1 MYLVIKMINVVGL
14 GSTSFKD
21 LTLEAV
27 KIMKNG
33 NKNFLRTERH
43 DSLSFFK
50 ENNINYESFDYL
62 YDEMKSFEEVYSKIV
77 EILIEKSKNED
88 INYFVP
94 GTPLVAEKT
103 VKMLIEKNIDIK
115 IINGI
120 SFIEPVL
127 ASVGR
132 DAVDGLLFL
141 DSDANKFDFDTRRD
155 TLITQVYNKRIA
167 SDLSLSLQ
175 EIYDEEDLAFV
186 ITNAGLDDEILRKVK
201 IYELPRLDDY
211 NHQSC
216 IYIPWAKG
224 KNLNIIL
231 NEISSII
238 QEKDLYL
245 DGGNFEKIKDEIIE
259 KAKSLSID
267 DEDEKDILA
276 LSLFLLLLKD
286 NDGLIDLR
294 QIFEE
299 IYKKLDKIAIFLK

>member
-1 MYLVIKMINVVGL
+1 MINVVGL
-14 GSTSFKD
+14 GSTSAKD

-50 ENNINYESFDYL
+50 ENKINYKSFDYL
-62 YDEMKSFEEVYSKIV
+62 YDEMESFDEVYNKIV
-77 EILIEKSKNED
+77 EILIEKSKEED

-103 VKMLIEKNIDIK
+103 VKFLIEREVEINIV
-115 IINGI
+115 NGI

-127 ASVGR
+127 AAVGR

-141 DSDANKFDFDTRRD
+141 DSDADKFDFDTRRD

-167 SDLSLSLQ
+167 SDLSLLLQ
-175 EIYDEEDLAFV
+175 EVYDEEDLAYV
-186 ITNAGLDDEILRKVK
+186 ITNAGLPDEVLREVK

-216 IYIPWAKG
+216 VYIPRSQG
-224 KNLNIIL
+224 KNFNMIL
-231 NEISSII
+231 NKISSII
-238 QEKDLYL
+238 SEKDIYL
-245 DGGNFEKIKDEIIE
+245 DEENFESMKKELLE
-259 KAKSLSID
+259 KSKEVSMD
-267 DEDEKDILA
+267 YEEEKDIL
-276 LSLFLLLLKD
+276 SLLFFLILLKD
-286 NDGLIDLR
+286 KDGLIDLR
-294 QIFEE
+294 QIYEE

>member
-1 MYLVIKMINVVGL
+1 MINVVGL
-14 GSTSFKD
+14 GSTSAKD

-50 ENNINYESFDYL
+50 ENNINYQSFDYL

-103 VKMLIEKNIDIK
+103 VKMLIEKNIEIK

-216 IYIPWAKG
+216 IYIPRSKG

-238 QEKDLYL
+238 KEKDLYL
-245 DGGNFEKIKDEIIE
+245 DDENFEKIKEEIL
-259 KAKSLSID
+259 KKVKSLSID
-267 DEDEKDILA
+267 DEDEKDLLA

>member
-1 MYLVIKMINVVGL
+1 MINVVGL
-14 GSTSFKD
+14 GSTSAKD

-43 DSLSFFK
+43 EALSFFK
-50 ENNINYESFDYL
+50 ENKINYESFDYL
-62 YDEMKSFEEVYSKIV
+62 YDEMESFDEVYNKIV
-77 EILIEKSKNED
+77 EILIEKSKEED

-103 VKMLIEKNIDIK
+103 VKFLIEREVEINIV
-115 IINGI
+115 NGI

-127 ASVGR
+127 AAVGR

-141 DSDANKFDFDTRRD
+141 DSDADKFDFDTRRD

-167 SDLSLSLQ
+167 SDLSLLLQ
-175 EIYDEEDLAFV
+175 EVYDEEDLAYV
-186 ITNAGLDDEILRKVK
+186 ITNAGLHDEILREVK

-216 IYIPWAKG
+216 VYIPRSRG
-224 KNLNIIL
+224 KNLNMIL
-231 NEISSII
+231 NKISSII
-238 QEKDLYL
+238 SEKDIYLDDENFESIKKEILEKSKEVSMDYEEEKDL
-245 DGGNFEKIKDEIIE
+245 
-259 KAKSLSID
+259 
-267 DEDEKDILA
+267 
-276 LSLFLLLLKD
+276 LSLLFFLILLKD
-286 NDGLIDLR
+286 RDGLIDLR
-294 QIFEE
+294 QIYEE

>member
-1 MYLVIKMINVVGL
+1 MINVVGL
-14 GSTSFKD
+14 GSTSAKD

-50 ENNINYESFDYL
+50 ENNINYKSFDYL
-62 YDEMKSFEEVYSKIV
+62 YDEMESFDEVYNKIV
-77 EILIEKSKNED
+77 EILIEKSKEED

-103 VKMLIEKNIDIK
+103 VKFLIEREVEINIV
-115 IINGI
+115 NGI

-127 ASVGR
+127 AAVGR

-141 DSDANKFDFDTRRD
+141 DSDADKFDFDTRRD

-167 SDLSLSLQ
+167 SDLSLLLQ
-175 EIYDEEDLAFV
+175 EVYDEEDLAYV
-186 ITNAGLDDEILRKVK
+186 ITNAGLPDEILREVK

-216 IYIPWAKG
+216 VYIPRSQG
-224 KNLNIIL
+224 KNFNMIL
-231 NEISSII
+231 NKISSII
-238 QEKDLYL
+238 SEKDIYL
-245 DGGNFEKIKDEIIE
+245 DEENFESIKKELLE
-259 KAKSLSID
+259 KSKEVSMD
-267 DEDEKDILA
+267 YEEEKDIL
-276 LSLFLLLLKD
+276 SLLFFLILLKD
-286 NDGLIDLR
+286 KDGLIDLR
-294 QIFEE
+294 QIYEE

>member
-1 MYLVIKMINVVGL
+1 MINVVGL
-14 GSTSFKD
+14 GSTSAKD

-33 NKNFLRTERH
+33 NKNFLRTDRH
-43 DSLSFFK
+43 NSLSFFR
-50 ENNINYESFDYL
+50 ENKIDYTSFDYL
-62 YDEMKSFEEVYSKIV
+62 YDEMDSFDKVYSKVV
-77 EILIEKSKNED
+77 EILIQESKNKD

-103 VKMLIEKNIDIK
+103 VKMLIEKEIDIN

-127 ASVGR
+127 AAVGR

-155 TLITQVYNKRIA
+155 TIITQVYNKRIA
-167 SDLSLSLQ
+167 SDLSLELQ
-175 EIYDEEDLAFV
+175 EIYDEEDLAYV
-186 ITNAGLDDEILRKVK
+186 ITNAGIDDEIVREIK

-216 IYIPWAKG
+216 VYIPRSEG

-231 NEISSII
+231 NKMSSII
-238 QEKDLYL
+238 NKEDLYL
-245 DGGNFEKIKDEIIE
+245 NEDNFKNIKNEII
-259 KAKSLSID
+259 KNSNSISMD
-267 DEDEKDILA
+267 YENEENILA
-276 LSLFLLLLKD
+276 LSLLLILLKN

-294 QIFEE
+294 QIYNK
-299 IYKKLDKIAIFLK
+299 IYKRLDKIAIFLK

>member
-1 MYLVIKMINVVGL
+1 MVIKMINVVGL
-14 GSTSFKD
+14 GSTSAKD

-27 KIMKNG
+27 KIMENG

-43 DSLSFFK
+43 EALSFFE
-50 ENNINYESFDYL
+50 ENKINYESFDYL
-62 YDEMKSFEEVYSKIV
+62 YDEMKSFDEVYNKIV
-77 EILIEKSKNED
+77 EILIEKSKDED

-103 VKMLIEKNIDIK
+103 VKLLIEKAIKIK

-127 ASVGR
+127 AAVGR

-141 DSDANKFDFDTRRD
+141 DSDADKFDFDTRRD

-167 SDLSLSLQ
+167 SDLSLLLQ
-175 EIYDEEDLAFV
+175 EIYDEEDLCYV
-186 ITNAGLDDEILRKVK
+186 ITNAGLDDEIVRKVK

-216 IYIPWAKG
+216 IYIPKSSG
-224 KNLNIIL
+224 KNLNMIL
-231 NEISSII
+231 NKISSII
-238 QEKDLYL
+238 NEKDIYL
-245 DGGNFEKIKDEIIE
+245 DNENLENIKNQLLEYSE
-259 KAKSLSID
+259 SISMD
-267 DEDEKDILA
+267 YEREKDILA
-276 LSLFLLLLKD
+276 LSLFLILLKD

>member
-1 MYLVIKMINVVGL
+1 MINVVGL
-14 GSTSFKD
+14 GSTSAKD

-50 ENNINYESFDYL
+50 ENKINYKSFDYL
-62 YDEMKSFEEVYSKIV
+62 YDEMESFDEVYNKIV
-77 EILIEKSKNED
+77 EILIEKSKEED

-103 VKMLIEKNIDIK
+103 VKFLIEREVEINIV
-115 IINGI
+115 NGI

-127 ASVGR
+127 AAVGR

-141 DSDANKFDFDTRRD
+141 DSDADKFDFDTRRD

-167 SDLSLSLQ
+167 SDLSLLLQ
-175 EIYDEEDLAFV
+175 EVYDEEDLAYV
-186 ITNAGLDDEILRKVK
+186 ITNAGLPDEILREVK

-216 IYIPWAKG
+216 VYIPRSQG
-224 KNLNIIL
+224 KNFNMIL
-231 NEISSII
+231 NKISSII
-238 QEKDLYL
+238 SEKDIYL
-245 DGGNFEKIKDEIIE
+245 DVENFESIKKELLE
-259 KAKSLSID
+259 KSKEVSMD
-267 DEDEKDILA
+267 YEEEKDIL
-276 LSLFLLLLKD
+276 SLLFFLILLKD
-286 NDGLIDLR
+286 KDGLIDLR
-294 QIFEE
+294 QIYEE

>member
-1 MYLVIKMINVVGL
+1 MINVVGL
-14 GSTSFKD
+14 GSTSAKD

-43 DSLSFFK
+43 DSLSFFE
-50 ENNINYESFDYL
+50 ENKINYESFDYL
-62 YDEMKSFEEVYSKIV
+62 YDEMESFDEVYNKIV
-77 EILIEKSKNED
+77 EILIEKSKEED

-103 VKMLIEKNIDIK
+103 VKFLIEREVEINIV
-115 IINGI
+115 NGI

-127 ASVGR
+127 AAVGR

-141 DSDANKFDFDTRRD
+141 DSDADKFDFDTRRD

-167 SDLSLSLQ
+167 SDLSLLLQ
-175 EIYDEEDLAFV
+175 EVYDEEDLAYV
-186 ITNAGLDDEILRKVK
+186 ITNAGLPDEILREVK

-216 IYIPWAKG
+216 VYIPRSSG
-224 KNLNIIL
+224 KNLNMIL
-231 NEISSII
+231 NKISSII
-238 QEKDLYL
+238 SEKDIYLDEENFESIKKEILEKSKEVSMDYEEEKDL
-245 DGGNFEKIKDEIIE
+245 
-259 KAKSLSID
+259 
-267 DEDEKDILA
+267 
-276 LSLFLLLLKD
+276 LSLLFFLILLKD
-286 NDGLIDLR
+286 RDGLIDLR
-294 QIFEE
+294 QIYEE

>member
-1 MYLVIKMINVVGL
+1 MINVVGL
-14 GSTSFKD
+14 GSTSAKD

-43 DSLSFFK
+43 DSLSFFE
-50 ENNINYESFDYL
+50 ENKINYESFDYL
-62 YDEMKSFEEVYSKIV
+62 YDEMESFDEVYNKIV
-77 EILIEKSKNED
+77 EILIEKSKDQD

-103 VKMLIEKNIDIK
+103 VKFLIEREVEINIV
-115 IINGI
+115 NGI

-127 ASVGR
+127 AAVGR

-141 DSDANKFDFDTRRD
+141 DSDADKFDFDTRRD

-167 SDLSLSLQ
+167 SDLSLLLQ
-175 EIYDEEDLAFV
+175 EVYDEEDLAYV
-186 ITNAGLDDEILRKVK
+186 ITNAGLPEEILREVK

-216 IYIPWAKG
+216 VYIPRSCG
-224 KNLNIIL
+224 KNFNMIL
-231 NEISSII
+231 NKISSII
-238 QEKDLYL
+238 NEKDIYL
-245 DGGNFEKIKDEIIE
+245 DEENFESLKKEILE
-259 KAKSLSID
+259 KSKEVSMD
-267 DEDEKDILA
+267 YEEEKDIL
-276 LSLFLLLLKD
+276 SLLFFLILLKD
-286 NDGLIDLR
+286 KDGLIDLR
-294 QIFEE
+294 QIYEE

>member
-1 MYLVIKMINVVGL
+1 MINVVGL
-14 GSTSFKD
+14 GSTSAKD

-43 DSLSFFK
+43 DSLSFFE
-50 ENNINYESFDYL
+50 ENKINYESFDYL
-62 YDEMKSFEEVYSKIV
+62 YDEMESFDEVYNKIV
-77 EILIEKSKNED
+77 EILIEKSKEED

-103 VKMLIEKNIDIK
+103 VKFLIEREVEINIV
-115 IINGI
+115 NGI

-127 ASVGR
+127 AAVGR

-141 DSDANKFDFDTRRD
+141 DSDADKFDFDTRRD

-167 SDLSLSLQ
+167 SDLSLLLQ
-175 EIYDEEDLAFV
+175 EVYDEEDLAYV
-186 ITNAGLDDEILRKVK
+186 ITNAGLPDEILREVK

-216 IYIPWAKG
+216 VYIPRSSG
-224 KNLNIIL
+224 KNFNMIL
-231 NEISSII
+231 NKISSII
-238 QEKDLYL
+238 SEKDIYLDDENFESIKNEILEKSKSISMDYEEEKDL
-245 DGGNFEKIKDEIIE
+245 
-259 KAKSLSID
+259 
-267 DEDEKDILA
+267 
-276 LSLFLLLLKD
+276 LSLLFFLILLKD
-286 NDGLIDLR
+286 RDGLIDLR
-294 QIFEE
+294 QIYEE

>member
-1 MYLVIKMINVVGL
+1 MINVVGL
-14 GSTSFKD
+14 GSTSAKD

-27 KIMKNG
+27 KIMENG

-43 DSLSFFK
+43 EALSFFE
-50 ENNINYESFDYL
+50 ENKINYESFDYL
-62 YDEMKSFEEVYSKIV
+62 YDEMKSFDEVYNKIV
-77 EILIEKSKNED
+77 EILIEKSKDED

-103 VKMLIEKNIDIK
+103 VKLLIEKAIKIK

-127 ASVGR
+127 AAVGR

-141 DSDANKFDFDTRRD
+141 DSDADKFDFDTRRD

-175 EIYDEEDLAFV
+175 EIYDEEDLCYV
-186 ITNAGLDDEILRKVK
+186 ITNAGLDDEIVRKVK

-216 IYIPWAKG
+216 IYIPKSSG
-224 KNLNIIL
+224 KNLNMIL
-231 NEISSII
+231 NKISSII
-238 QEKDLYL
+238 NEKDIYL
-245 DGGNFEKIKDEIIE
+245 DGENLENIKNQLLEYSE
-259 KAKSLSID
+259 SISMD
-267 DEDEKDILA
+267 YEREKDILA
-276 LSLFLLLLKD
+276 LSLFLILLKD

-299 IYKKLDKIAIFLK
+299 IYKKLDKIAIFFK

>member
-1 MYLVIKMINVVGL
+1 MINVVGL
-14 GSTSFKD
+14 GSTSAKD

-43 DSLSFFK
+43 DSLSFFE
-50 ENNINYESFDYL
+50 ENKINYEPFDYL
-62 YDEMKSFEEVYSKIV
+62 YDEMESFDEVYNKIV
-77 EILIEKSKNED
+77 EILIEKSKDQD

-103 VKMLIEKNIDIK
+103 VKFLIEREVEINIV
-115 IINGI
+115 NGI

-127 ASVGR
+127 AAVGR

-141 DSDANKFDFDTRRD
+141 DSDADKFDFDTRRD

-167 SDLSLSLQ
+167 SDLSLLLQ
-175 EIYDEEDLAFV
+175 EVYDEEDLAYV
-186 ITNAGLDDEILRKVK
+186 ITNAGLPEEILREVK

-216 IYIPWAKG
+216 VYIPRSCG
-224 KNLNIIL
+224 KKFNMIL
-231 NEISSII
+231 NKISSII
-238 QEKDLYL
+238 SEKDIYLDDENFESIKKEILEKSKSISMDYEEEKDL
-245 DGGNFEKIKDEIIE
+245 
-259 KAKSLSID
+259 
-267 DEDEKDILA
+267 
-276 LSLFLLLLKD
+276 LSLLFFLILLKD
-286 NDGLIDLR
+286 RDGLIDLR
-294 QIFEE
+294 QIYEE

>member
-1 MYLVIKMINVVGL
+1 MINVVGL
-14 GSTSFKD
+14 GSTSAKD

-33 NKNFLRTERH
+33 NKNFLRTDRH

-50 ENNINYESFDYL
+50 ENNIKYKSFDYL
-62 YDEMKSFEEVYSKIV
+62 YDEMDSFDKVYSKVV
-77 EILIEKSKNED
+77 EILIEESKNKD

-103 VKMLIEKNIDIK
+103 VKMLIEKKIDIN

-127 ASVGR
+127 AAVGR

-155 TLITQVYNKRIA
+155 TIITQVYNKRIA
-167 SDLSLSLQ
+167 SDLSLELQ
-175 EIYDEEDLAFV
+175 EIYDEEDLAYV
-186 ITNAGLDDEILRKVK
+186 ITNAGIEDEIVREIK

-216 IYIPWAKG
+216 VYIPRSKG
-224 KNLNIIL
+224 KNLNVIL
-231 NEISSII
+231 NKMSSII
-238 QEKDLYL
+238 NEEDLYL
-245 DGGNFEKIKDEIIE
+245 DEANLKNIKNEII
-259 KAKSLSID
+259 KKSNSISMD
-267 DEDEKDILA
+267 YENEENILA
-276 LSLFLLLLKD
+276 LSLLLILLKS

-294 QIFEE
+294 QIYNK
-299 IYKKLDKIAIFLK
+299 IYKRLDKIADFFK

>member
-1 MYLVIKMINVVGL
+1 MVIKMINVVGL
-14 GSTSFKD
+14 GSTSAKD

-27 KIMKNG
+27 KIMENG

-43 DSLSFFK
+43 EALSFFE
-50 ENNINYESFDYL
+50 ENKINYESFDYL
-62 YDEMKSFEEVYSKIV
+62 YDEMKSFDEVYNKIV

-103 VKMLIEKNIDIK
+103 VKLLIEKAIKIK

-127 ASVGR
+127 AAVGR

-141 DSDANKFDFDTRRD
+141 DSDADKFDFDTRRD

-167 SDLSLSLQ
+167 SDLSLLLQ
-175 EIYDEEDLAFV
+175 EIYDEEDLCYV
-186 ITNAGLDDEILRKVK
+186 ITNAGLYDEIVRKVK

-216 IYIPWAKG
+216 IYIPKSSG
-224 KNLNIIL
+224 KNLNMIL
-231 NEISSII
+231 KKISSII
-238 QEKDLYL
+238 NEKDIYL
-245 DGGNFEKIKDEIIE
+245 DDENLENIKNQFLEYSE
-259 KAKSLSID
+259 SISMD
-267 DEDEKDILA
+267 YEREKDILA
-276 LSLFLLLLKD
+276 LSLFLILLKD

>member
-1 MYLVIKMINVVGL
+1 MVIKMINVVGL
-14 GSTSFKD
+14 GSTSAKD

-27 KIMKNG
+27 KIMENG

-43 DSLSFFK
+43 EALSFFE
-50 ENNINYESFDYL
+50 ENKINYESFDYL
-62 YDEMKSFEEVYSKIV
+62 YDEMKSFDEVYNKIV
-77 EILIEKSKNED
+77 EILIEESKDED

-103 VKMLIEKNIDIK
+103 VKLLIEKAIKIK

-127 ASVGR
+127 AAVGR

-141 DSDANKFDFDTRRD
+141 DSDADKFDFDTRRD

-167 SDLSLSLQ
+167 SDLSLLLQ
-175 EIYDEEDLAFV
+175 EIYDEEDLCYV
-186 ITNAGLDDEILRKVK
+186 ITNAGLDDEIVRKVK

-216 IYIPWAKG
+216 IYIPKSSG
-224 KNLNIIL
+224 KNLNMIL
-231 NEISSII
+231 NKISSII
-238 QEKDLYL
+238 NEKDIYL
-245 DGGNFEKIKDEIIE
+245 DDENLENIKNQLLEYSE
-259 KAKSLSID
+259 SISMD
-267 DEDEKDILA
+267 YEREKDILA
-276 LSLFLLLLKD
+276 LSLFLILLKD

-294 QIFEE
+294 QISEE

>member
-1 MYLVIKMINVVGL
+1 MINVVGL
-14 GSTSFKD
+14 GSTSAKD

-43 DSLSFFK
+43 DSLSFFE
-50 ENNINYESFDYL
+50 ENKINYESFDYL
-62 YDEMKSFEEVYSKIV
+62 YDEMESFDEVYNKIV
-77 EILIEKSKNED
+77 EILIEKSKEED

-103 VKMLIEKNIDIK
+103 VKFLIERGVEINIV
-115 IINGI
+115 NGI

-127 ASVGR
+127 AAVGR

-141 DSDANKFDFDTRRD
+141 DSDADKFDFDTRRD

-167 SDLSLSLQ
+167 SDLSLLLQ
-175 EIYDEEDLAFV
+175 EVYDEEDLAYV
-186 ITNAGLDDEILRKVK
+186 ITNAGLPDEILREVK

-216 IYIPWAKG
+216 VYIPRSQG
-224 KNLNIIL
+224 KNFNMIL
-231 NEISSII
+231 NKISSII
-238 QEKDLYL
+238 SEKDIYLDDENFESIKKEILEKSKSISMYYEEEKDL
-245 DGGNFEKIKDEIIE
+245 
-259 KAKSLSID
+259 
-267 DEDEKDILA
+267 
-276 LSLFLLLLKD
+276 LSLLFFLILLKD
-286 NDGLIDLR
+286 RDGLIDLR
-294 QIFEE
+294 QIYEE

>member
-1 MYLVIKMINVVGL
+1 MINVVGL
-14 GSTSFKD
+14 GSTSAKD

-50 ENNINYESFDYL
+50 ENKINYESFDYL
-62 YDEMKSFEEVYSKIV
+62 YDEMESFDEVYNKIV

-103 VKMLIEKNIDIK
+103 VKFLIEREAEINIV
-115 IINGI
+115 NGI

-127 ASVGR
+127 AAVGR

-141 DSDANKFDFDTRRD
+141 DSDADKFDFDTRRD

-167 SDLSLSLQ
+167 SDLSLLLQ
-175 EIYDEEDLAFV
+175 EVYDEEDLAYV
-186 ITNAGLDDEILRKVK
+186 ITNAGLPDEILREVK

-216 IYIPWAKG
+216 VYIPRSRG
-224 KNLNIIL
+224 KNLNMIL
-231 NEISSII
+231 NKISSII
-238 QEKDLYL
+238 SEKDIYLDDENFESIKKEILEKSKEVSMDYEEEKDL
-245 DGGNFEKIKDEIIE
+245 
-259 KAKSLSID
+259 
-267 DEDEKDILA
+267 
-276 LSLFLLLLKD
+276 LSLLFFLILLKD
-286 NDGLIDLR
+286 RDGLIDLR
-294 QIFEE
+294 QIYEE

>member
-1 MYLVIKMINVVGL
+1 MINVVGL
-14 GSTSFKD
+14 GSTSAKD

-43 DSLSFFK
+43 NSLSFFE
-50 ENNINYESFDYL
+50 ENKINYESFDYL
-62 YDEMKSFEEVYSKIV
+62 YDEMESFDEVYNKIV
-77 EILIEKSKNED
+77 EILIEKSKEED

-103 VKMLIEKNIDIK
+103 VKFLIDREVEINIV
-115 IINGI
+115 NGI

-127 ASVGR
+127 AAVGR

-141 DSDANKFDFDTRRD
+141 DSDADKFDFDTRRD

-167 SDLSLSLQ
+167 SDLSLLLQ
-175 EIYDEEDLAFV
+175 EVYDEEDLAYV
-186 ITNAGLDDEILRKVK
+186 ITNAGLPDEILREVK

-216 IYIPWAKG
+216 VYIPRSHS
-224 KNLNIIL
+224 KNFNMIL
-231 NEISSII
+231 NKISSII
-238 QEKDLYL
+238 NEKDIYL
-245 DGGNFEKIKDEIIE
+245 DEENFESLKKEILE
-259 KAKSLSID
+259 KSKEVSMD
-267 DEDEKDILA
+267 YEEEKDIL
-276 LSLFLLLLKD
+276 SLLFFLILLKD
-286 NDGLIDLR
+286 KDGLIDLR
-294 QIFEE
+294 QIYEE